1 MLFVVGLGVYGVFSA
16 LVFYLPELFPTRLRG
31 LASGF
36 CYNIGRILAAF
47 GPFVV
52 GALTARA
59 GGSSAAITDTLVW
72 VALFPFV
79 AALLARKWVI
89 ETRGRALP
97 D

>member
-1 MLFVVGLGVYGVFSA
+1 VGVFSA

-36 CYNIGRILAAF
+36 CFNIGRILAAF

-52 GALTARA
+52 GAVTAGA
-59 GGSSAAITDTLVW
+59 GGSSAAITDTLIW
-72 VALFPFV
+72 VALVPFF
-79 AALLARKWVI
+79 AALLARGWVI
-89 ETRGRALP
+89 ETRSRVLP